1 MDSEVQPPIGITRE
15 QVERLEGLMLAHPDA
30 KPVEIPVEH
39 RFATGLYAREI
50 AIPAGTLMTGK
61 VHRADHVS
69 IILSGEMNVLTE
81 TGMRHVIGPEVYISP
96 AGTKRVGIAL
106 TDVRWITVHVNPD
119 DSRDI
124 ELIEARVAEPWTPEM
139 ALAAAGL
146 EAKCLS

>member
-1 MDSEVQPPIGITRE
+1 MDLAEQRGVTRE
-15 QVERLEGLMLAHPDA
+15 QVEHFEALMLIHPDA
-30 KPVEIPVEH
+30 APVDIPVEH

-50 AIPAGTLMTGK
+50 TIPAGTLMTGK
-61 VHRADHVS
+61 VHKADHVS

-81 TGMRHVIGPEVYISP
+81 TGMRHVVGPEVYISP
-96 AGTKRVGIAL
+96 AGTKRIGIAL

-139 ALAAAGL
+139 ALARAGL
-146 EAKCLS
+146 GEIECQS